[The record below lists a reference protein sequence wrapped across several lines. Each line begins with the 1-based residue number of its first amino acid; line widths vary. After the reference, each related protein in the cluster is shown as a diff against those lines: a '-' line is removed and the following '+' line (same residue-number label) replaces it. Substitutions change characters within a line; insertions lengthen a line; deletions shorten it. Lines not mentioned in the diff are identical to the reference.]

1 MKNSIL
7 IFIVVCLSINQSI
20 FSQDEGI
27 GTKEEARD
35 ILDRTVNLMKSN
47 KTVAFAM
54 ITAGGQGGLATK
66 DLYPFCTSF
75 SGIQVAHPYGGAGLD
90 MREFTSSDGKKL
102 YDIMVRNAK
111 EGVISKVSYKFGR
124 PEGASLTMKE
134 YTKVAFYTRVG
145 NYSCGSG
152 YYTN

>member
-1 MKNSIL
+1 MKNSVL
-7 IFIVVCLSINQSI
+7 IFVVVCLSINQSI
-20 FSQDEGI
+20 FSQDKGI
-27 GTKEEARD
+27 GTKEEARE

-66 DLYPFCTSF
+66 DLYPFCTSL

-124 PEGASLTMKE
+124 PEGASLTIKE

-145 NYSCGSG
+145 NYICGSG

>member
-1 MKNSIL
+1 MKNSVL
-7 IFIVVCLSINQSI
+7 IFVVVCLSINQSI
-20 FSQDEGI
+20 FSQDKGI
-27 GTKEEARD
+27 GTKEEARE

-66 DLYPFCTSF
+66 DLYPFCTSY

-111 EGVISKVSYKFGR
+111 EGVISRVSYKFGR
-124 PEGASLTMKE
+124 PEGASLTIKE

-145 NYSCGSG
+145 NYICGSG

>member
-7 IFIVVCLSINQSI
+7 IFVLVFLSINQSI
-20 FSQDEGI
+20 FAQDKEI
-27 GTKEEARD
+27 GTKEEARE

-54 ITAGGQGGLATK
+54 ITAGGRGGLATK
-66 DLYPFCTSF
+66 DLYPFCTSYN
-75 SGIQVAHPYGGAGLD
+75 GIQVAHPYGGAGLN
-90 MREFTSSDGKKL
+90 MREFISSDGKRL
-102 YDIMVRNAK
+102 YDIMVKNAK
-111 EGVISKVSYKFGR
+111 EGVISKISYKFGK
-124 PEGASLTMKE
+124 PDGAALTIKE

-145 NYSCGSG
+145 NYICGSG

>member
-1 MKNSIL
+1 
-7 IFIVVCLSINQSI
+7 
-20 FSQDEGI
+20 
-27 GTKEEARD
+27 
-35 ILDRTVNLMKSN
+35 MKSN

-54 ITAGGQGGLATK
+54 ITAGGRGGLATK

-102 YDIMVRNAK
+102 YDIMVKNAK
-111 EGVISKVSYKFGR
+111 EGVISKISYKFGK
-124 PEGASLTMKE
+124 PEGGSLTIKE

-145 NYSCGSG
+145 NYICGSG

>member
-1 MKNSIL
+1 MKNAIL

-20 FSQDEGI
+20 FAQDKGI
-27 GTKEEARD
+27 GTKDEARE

-54 ITAGGQGGLATK
+54 ITAGGRGGLAIK

-102 YDIMVRNAK
+102 YDIMAKNAK
-111 EGVISKVSYKFGR
+111 EGVISKISYMFGK
-124 PEGASLTMKE
+124 PEGGALTIKE

-145 NYSCGSG
+145 NYICGSG

>member
-1 MKNSIL
+1 MKNSVL
-7 IFIVVCLSINQSI
+7 IFVVVCLSINQSI
-20 FSQDEGI
+20 FSQDKGI
-27 GTKEEARD
+27 GTKEEARE

-66 DLYPFCTSF
+66 DLYPFCTSY

-124 PEGASLTMKE
+124 PEGASLTIKE

-145 NYSCGSG
+145 NYICGSG

>member
-1 MKNSIL
+1 MKNLIL
-7 IFIVVCLSINQSI
+7 IFIVVCSSINQSI
-20 FSQDEGI
+20 FAQDKGD
-27 GTKEEARD
+27 GTKEEAIE

-54 ITAGGQGGLATK
+54 ITAGGRGGLATK

-102 YDIMVRNAK
+102 YDIMVKNAK
-111 EGVISKVSYKFGR
+111 EGVISEISYKFGK
-124 PEGASLTMKE
+124 PKGGSLTNKE

-145 NYSCGSG
+145 NYICGSG
-152 YYTN
+152 YYAN

>member
-1 MKNSIL
+1 MKNSTLIL
-7 IFIVVCLSINQSI
+7 IVVCLSINQTI
-20 FSQDEGI
+20 FAQDKLT
-27 GTKEEARD
+27 GTKEEARE

-54 ITAGGQGGLATK
+54 ITAGGRGGLATK

-124 PEGASLTMKE
+124 PEGASLTIKE

-145 NYSCGSG
+145 NYICGSG

>member
-1 MKNSIL
+1 MKNFIF
-7 IFIVVCLSINQSI
+7 IFIVVWLSINQSI
-20 FSQDEGI
+20 FAQDRAI
-27 GTKEEARD
+27 GTKEEARE

-54 ITAGGQGGLATK
+54 ITAGGRGGLATK

-102 YDIMVRNAK
+102 YDIMAKNAK
-111 EGVISKVSYKFGR
+111 EGVISKISYKFGK
-124 PEGASLTMKE
+124 PEGGALTIKE

-145 NYSCGSG
+145 NYICGSG

>member
-27 GTKEEARD
+27 GTKEEARE

-145 NYSCGSG
+145 NYICGSG

>member
-1 MKNSIL
+1 MKNSVL
-7 IFIVVCLSINQSI
+7 IFVVVCLSINQSI
-20 FSQDEGI
+20 FSQNKGI
-27 GTKEEARD
+27 GTKEEARE
-35 ILDRTVNLMKSN
+35 ILDRTVNLIKSN

-66 DLYPFCTSF
+66 DLYPFCTSY

-111 EGVISKVSYKFGR
+111 EGLISKVSYKFGR
-124 PEGASLTMKE
+124 PEGASLTIKE

-145 NYSCGSG
+145 NYICGSG

>member
-7 IFIVVCLSINQSI
+7 IFIVVCLSINQTI
-20 FSQDEGI
+20 FAQDKGT
-27 GTKEEARD
+27 GTKEEARE

-54 ITAGGQGGLATK
+54 ITAGGRGGLATK

-102 YDIMVRNAK
+102 YDIMVKNAK
-111 EGVISKVSYKFGR
+111 EGVISQISYKFGK
-124 PEGASLTMKE
+124 PKGYSLTIKE
-134 YTKVAFYTRVG
+134 FTKVAFYTRVG
-145 NYSCGSG
+145 NYICGSG

>member
-7 IFIVVCLSINQSI
+7 IFIVVCLSINQTI
-20 FSQDEGI
+20 FAQNKGI
-27 GTKEEARD
+27 GTKEEAKE

-54 ITAGGQGGLATK
+54 ITAGGRGGLATK

-90 MREFTSSDGKKL
+90 MREFISSDGKKL
-102 YDIMVRNAK
+102 YDIMVKNAK
-111 EGVISKVSYKFGR
+111 EGVISKISYKFGK
-124 PEGASLTMKE
+124 PEGDSLTIKE
-134 YTKVAFYTRVG
+134 YSKVAFYTRVG
-145 NYSCGSG
+145 NYICGSG

>member
-145 NYSCGSG
+145 NYICGSG

>member
-1 MKNSIL
+1 MKNFIF
-7 IFIVVCLSINQSI
+7 IFIVVWLSINQSI
-20 FSQDEGI
+20 FAQDRGI
-27 GTKEEARD
+27 GTKEEARE

-54 ITAGGQGGLATK
+54 ITAGGRGGLATK

-102 YDIMVRNAK
+102 YDIMVKNAK
-111 EGVISKVSYKFGR
+111 EGVISKISYMFGK
-124 PEGASLTMKE
+124 PEGGALTIKE

-145 NYSCGSG
+145 NYICGSG

>member
-124 PEGASLTMKE
+124 PEGASLTIKE

-145 NYSCGSG
+145 NYICGSG

>member
-1 MKNSIL
+1 MKNFTL
-7 IFIVVCLSINQSI
+7 IFIVVCLSTNQSI
-20 FSQDEGI
+20 FAQDKGI
-27 GTKEEARD
+27 GTKEEARE

-66 DLYPFCTSF
+66 DLYPFCTSY

-124 PEGASLTMKE
+124 PEGASLTIKE

-145 NYSCGSG
+145 NYICGSG

>member
-7 IFIVVCLSINQSI
+7 IFTVVCLSINQTI
-20 FSQDEGI
+20 FAQDKGI
-27 GTKEEARD
+27 GTKEEARE

-54 ITAGGQGGLATK
+54 ITAGGRGGLATK

-102 YDIMVRNAK
+102 YDIMVKNAK
-111 EGVISKVSYKFGR
+111 EGVISKVSYKFGK
-124 PEGASLTMKE
+124 PEGDTLTIKE
-134 YTKVAFYTRVG
+134 YAKVAFYTRVG
-145 NYSCGSG
+145 NYICGSG

>member
-1 MKNSIL
+1 MKNFIF
-7 IFIVVCLSINQSI
+7 IFIVVWLSINQSI
-20 FSQDEGI
+20 FAQDRAI
-27 GTKEEARD
+27 GTKEEARE

-54 ITAGGQGGLATK
+54 ITAGGRGGLATK

-102 YDIMVRNAK
+102 YDIMVKNAK
-111 EGVISKVSYKFGR
+111 EGVVSKISYKFGK
-124 PEGASLTMKE
+124 PKGGSLTIKE

-145 NYSCGSG
+145 NYICGSG

>member
-1 MKNSIL
+1 MKNLTL

-20 FSQDEGI
+20 FAQDKVI
-27 GTKEEARD
+27 GTKEEARE

-54 ITAGGQGGLATK
+54 ITAGGRGGLAIK

-102 YDIMVRNAK
+102 YDIMVKNAK
-111 EGVISKVSYKFGR
+111 EGVVSKVSYKFGK
-124 PEGASLTMKE
+124 PEGASLTTKE
-134 YTKVAFYTRVG
+134 YTKIAFYTRVG
-145 NYSCGSG
+145 NYICGSG

>member
-1 MKNSIL
+1 MKNFTL
-7 IFIVVCLSINQSI
+7 IFIVVCLSTNQSI
-20 FSQDEGI
+20 FAQDRGI
-27 GTKEEARD
+27 GTKEEARE

-54 ITAGGQGGLATK
+54 ITAGGRGGLATK

-124 PEGASLTMKE
+124 PEGASLTIKE

-145 NYSCGSG
+145 NYICGSG

>member
-1 MKNSIL
+1 MKNSVL
-7 IFIVVCLSINQSI
+7 IFVVVCLSINQSI
-20 FSQDEGI
+20 FSQDKGI
-27 GTKEEARD
+27 GTKEEARE

-75 SGIQVAHPYGGAGLD
+75 SGIQVAHPYGGAGFD

-124 PEGASLTMKE
+124 PEGASLTIKE

-145 NYSCGSG
+145 NYICGSG

>member
-1 MKNSIL
+1 MKNFTL

-20 FSQDEGI
+20 VAQDEGI
-27 GTKEEARD
+27 GTKEEARE

-54 ITAGGQGGLATK
+54 ITAGGRGGLATK

-102 YDIMVRNAK
+102 YEIMVKNAK
-111 EGVISKVSYKFGR
+111 EGVVSEVSYKFGK
-124 PEGASLTMKE
+124 PEGGSLTIKE

-145 NYSCGSG
+145 NYICGSG

>member
-1 MKNSIL
+1 M
-7 IFIVVCLSINQSI
+7 
-20 FSQDEGI
+20 
-27 GTKEEARD
+27 
-35 ILDRTVNLMKSN
+35 NLMKSN

-54 ITAGGQGGLATK
+54 ITAGGRGGLAIK

-102 YDIMVRNAK
+102 YDIMVKNAK
-111 EGVISKVSYKFGR
+111 EGVISKISYKFGK
-124 PEGASLTMKE
+124 PEGGSLTIKE

-145 NYSCGSG
+145 NYICGSG

>member
-1 MKNSIL
+1 MKNSVL
-7 IFIVVCLSINQSI
+7 IFVVVCLSINQSI
-20 FSQDEGI
+20 FSQDKGI
-27 GTKEEARD
+27 GTKEEARE

-54 ITAGGQGGLATK
+54 ITAGGRVGLAIK

-102 YDIMVRNAK
+102 YEIMVKNAE
-111 EGVISKVSYKFGR
+111 EGVVSKVSYKFGK
-124 PEGASLTMKE
+124 PEGGSLTKKE

-145 NYSCGSG
+145 NYICGSG

>member
-1 MKNSIL
+1 MKNLTL

-20 FSQDEGI
+20 FAQDKGI
-27 GTKEEARD
+27 GTKEEARE

-54 ITAGGQGGLATK
+54 ITAGGRGGLATK

-102 YDIMVRNAK
+102 YEIMVKNAE
-111 EGVISKVSYKFGR
+111 EGVVSKVSYKFGK
-124 PEGASLTMKE
+124 PEGGSLTIKE

-145 NYSCGSG
+145 NYICGSG

>member
-35 ILDRTVNLMKSN
+35 ILDRAVNLMKSN

-145 NYSCGSG
+145 NYICGSG